1 MTDRRVIGAGL
12 LLFSWTL
19 QPAWSAAQDD
29 ELVVPPPPTT
39 SAPPTSP
46 PSPAQALTPDSPS
59 DAPPAVSPPSV
70 SDEVVAPLL
79 TAAEQDLAAGRH
91 ALAIAR
97 TALVSQALPEATPL
111 RIRSDGLRLLAEQ
124 RLSGNAS
131 PPSIDEVLAP
141 IVAQAELDL
150 RSGNVV
156 VAVPRLDFAL
166 ARLPEGSALRAR
178 VASLRALAVS
188 SPGAAPGT
196 PPVLYAPPPPP
207 MSAPPPPPRPP
218 RDPDERGTGEAVEL
232 YITGAMLGALTGGYI
247 PYVASEQTAGSVT
260 YTLSI
265 IGGAGLLTVGVISLD
280 VTGALRTGI
289 APTIS
294 SGIRFGFANGMLALG
309 LGVANGL
316 SDPGAQF
323 TLVWSGAAV
332 GALTGI
338 GVGFGLRPRVHEER
352 LVESV
357 GIWGGLL
364 GTSIAM
370 MTNYDDATTGLML
383 SLVGLDAGILAGV
396 AAVAGGGRLSTR
408 RTLFIDLGFLAGFGL
423 GMAAPALYYYATQST
438 NWELPPFGVA
448 SAIGAVGG
456 WVLLYLVTD
465 GMAGPEEEEAPPV
478 NVAIAPTEGGG
489 VVTIYGAL

>member
-207 MSAPPPPPRPP
+207 MSAPPPPP
-218 RDPDERGTGEAVEL
+218 
-232 YITGAMLGALTGGYI
+232 
-247 PYVASEQTAGSVT
+247 
-260 YTLSI
+260 
-265 IGGAGLLTVGVISLD
+265 
-280 VTGALRTGI
+280 
-289 APTIS
+289 
-294 SGIRFGFANGMLALG
+294 
-309 LGVANGL
+309 
-316 SDPGAQF
+316 
-323 TLVWSGAAV
+323 
-332 GALTGI
+332 
-338 GVGFGLRPRVHEER
+338 
-352 LVESV
+352 
-357 GIWGGLL
+357 
-364 GTSIAM
+364 
-370 MTNYDDATTGLML
+370 
-383 SLVGLDAGILAGV
+383 
-396 AAVAGGGRLSTR
+396 
-408 RTLFIDLGFLAGFGL
+408 
-423 GMAAPALYYYATQST
+423 
-438 NWELPPFGVA
+438 
-448 SAIGAVGG
+448 
-456 WVLLYLVTD
+456 
-465 GMAGPEEEEAPPV
+465 
-478 NVAIAPTEGGG
+478 
-489 VVTIYGAL
+489 